1 MLAYKLTLRMREIN
15 FYETESGK
23 SPVIDF
29 LNSLTG
35 KQAQKITWVLELV
48 EETSII
54 PKQYFKKLIN
64 TEDIWEVRI
73 TFAGDIFRLLGF
85 FEEDGNF
92 IITNGFAKKT
102 QNTPQKEIKLAEDR
116 RRNYYERKKSK

>member
-102 QNTPQKEIKLAEDR
+102 QKTPQKEIKLAEDR
-116 RRNYYERKKSK
+116 RRNQNEINE

>member
-102 QNTPQKEIKLAEDR
+102 QKTPQKEIKLAEDR

>member
-102 QNTPQKEIKLAEDR
+102 QKTPQKEIKLAEDR
-116 RRNYYERKKSK
+116 RRNYYEREKRK